1 MATRNPMNQ
10 RYQGEGPQGQ
20 TRKSASSV
28 KPVSEAASSVYIRTK
43 PTTAAEKRAAEKARK
58 KRLEEKSAER
68 ARRAELRTQKEKA
81 AADLARAQEL
91 GVDVSELPVE
101 KPQKAP
107 APARQSGGF
116 FTSTNPMTQALKSN
130 PEYRKW
136 QKVYWIMLGVGLVCI
151 VLSFAL
157 QFWFPGANFYLI
169 TMVPAYALVI
179 GSLVVNWK
187 KVKPHIKNY
196 QQGISADRTPKQ
208 IKHEQE
214 AQKQAAELETAR
226 RAAKQARRKPAA
238 KGSYD
243 FQSDEA
249 VTDSKVFGS
258 TATDN
263 NSSKKAER

>member
-20 TRKSASSV
+20 TRKSASSI
-28 KPVSEAASSVYIRTK
+28 KPASEAASSVYIRTK

-68 ARRAELRTQKEKA
+68 ARRAELRVQKEKA
-81 AADLARAQEL
+81 AADLARAKEL

-101 KPQKAP
+101 KPQRPQPQPRK
-107 APARQSGGF
+107 GGF
-116 FTSTNPMTQALKSN
+116 FTSTNPMTVALKSN
-130 PEYRKW
+130 PDYRKW
-136 QKVYWIMLGVGLVCI
+136 QKVYWIMLGIGLACI

-157 QFWFPGANFYLI
+157 QFWFPGANYYLV
-169 TMVPAYALVI
+169 TMVPAYVLVI
-179 GSLVVNWK
+179 GSLIVNWK

-196 QQGISADRTPKQ
+196 QQGVSVDRTPKQ

-226 RAAKQARRKPAA
+226 RAAKQVRRKPAA

-243 FQSDEA
+243 FESDEA
-249 VTDSKVFGS
+249 VADSKVFGS
-258 TATDN
+258 TTGDGN
-263 NSSKKAER
+263 TPKKAER